1 MRRRDFMAALAGAA
15 AWPAVAHAQQPTR
28 LRRIGIGVVGAPPP
42 AGDREL
48 VRERA
53 RLGWVEGRNAA
64 YIVAG
69 QGDPDQLPQTARTV
83 LATEPEVIIGAGV
96 PLIDTVIGMTDTIPI
111 VMTATGDPIAI
122 GYTASIAR
130 PAPHITCFALSSPS
144 LVAKRLEILRELLP
158 GVRKVGHIWA
168 PGRPIAQNLDEEAR
182 MAATAPGPGIGAPA
196 AGSGAD
202 NPS

>member
-42 AGDREL
+42 ARDLEL
-48 VRERA
+48 VRELA
-53 RLGWVEGRNAA
+53 RLGWVRGGTAA

-122 GYTASIAR
+122 GYTASMAR
-130 PAPHITCFALSSPS
+130 PTRNITGFALSSPS

-182 MAATAPGPGIGAPA
+182 MAAPA
-196 AGSGAD
+196 LGLGLAALPLDSGAD
-202 NPS
+202 IPS